1 MRRSVK
7 TITLASIFGS
17 LTILA
22 VLAVA
27 SWDRILEGWYLQQLS
42 SSDKEAQLRAAERL
56 VELESI
62 RAIPKLIE
70 LVGQSETEV
79 GHSAFR
85 FPAWGF
91 GRVTTQAATKDWGG
105 GLPGDGLPSDTAPE
119 RILLTPLAHSLY
131 RIGSSSSSG
140 ATPAQRKRTAAELLR
155 DHQGKLNEALLAV
168 RDAWYYPRASIERQS
183 AEEIREAIEENQREM
198 TRRMSTW

>member
-56 VELESI
+56 VELEWVPSRTRSRSRSR
-62 RAIPKLIE
+62 RAAD
-70 LVGQSETEV
+70 GAGTARWGEV
-79 GHSAFR
+79 GVTPSGSAR
-85 FPAWGF
+85 
-91 GRVTTQAATKDWGG
+91 
-105 GLPGDGLPSDTAPE
+105 L
-119 RILLTPLAHSLY
+119 
-131 RIGSSSSSG
+131 SSK
-140 ATPAQRKRTAAELLR
+140 PRQRMDSA
-155 DHQGKLNEALLAV
+155 
-168 RDAWYYPRASIERQS
+168 RASTSSLAS
-183 AEEIREAIEENQREM
+183 A
-198 TRRMSTW
+198 